1 MTNCNQLPNT
11 TCSITGTE
19 LINCSRNQD
28 ITYCYEAVLSEFIK
42 GRFNTHHIVKTCCL
56 TPIVCYSLILV
67 LISQVIYTHEDSR
80 VRMFDSKILRGIL
93 ESGRA
98 QVI

>member
-1 MTNCNQLPNT
+1 MTDCNQLPNT
-11 TCSITGTE
+11 SSVAGTE

-28 ITYCYEAVLSEFIK
+28 ITYCYEAPFSEFIK
-42 GRFNTHHIVKTCCL
+42 GRFNMVHIVATCCL
-56 TPIVCYSLILV
+56 MPIVCYSLIFV

-80 VRMFDSKILRGIL
+80 VRMFDNKILRGIL